1 MGKRAKNNSG
11 PVQLNDGAYDF
22 LNGLVTLVLPGL
34 GTLYFTIAKIWGL
47 PYAEEVVGTLAAVAV
62 FAGIL
67 VKLSKI
73 GYKGDGVLVV
83 QPNEYGQTTV
93 RIEGDI
99 QPEDLAGKKT
109 VQYEVVTKAN
119 PIPLA

>member
-11 PVQLNDGAYDF
+11 PVQLNDGTYDF